1 MQREISIII
10 ILAFLHIIVVG
21 QTKGSIEKLKVQKES
36 ETDSAYFDFKDFA
49 LYSKT
54 SGFSNRFKTIKK
66 CKVEYTSRKKSGEF
80 ELKNNYLPKTFKK
93 TIEKLRV
100 KKIELRFS
108 NIILVADSSN
118 TTERKCPP
126 FSYTVHKKRSF
137 TWAVGAWAIPW
148 PIPSY
153 YIVDKK

>member
-1 MQREISIII
+1 MQRKISTTI
-10 ILAFLHIIVVG
+10 ILAFLEILAVG
-21 QTKGSIEKLKVQKES
+21 QTKGSLEKIKVQKES
-36 ETDSAYFDFKDFA
+36 VTDSAYFDFNEFA

-66 CKVEYTSRKKSGEF
+66 CRVEYTSRKKSGEF
-80 ELKNNYLPKTFKK
+80 ELKNNYLPKTFRK

-100 KKIELRFS
+100 KKIELKFS
-108 NIILVADSSN
+108 NIILISDSLN

-126 FSYTVHKKRSF
+126 FSYIVYKKRSF
-137 TWAVGAWAIPW
+137 TWLVGAWVIPW

-153 YIVDKK
+153 YIVRQK